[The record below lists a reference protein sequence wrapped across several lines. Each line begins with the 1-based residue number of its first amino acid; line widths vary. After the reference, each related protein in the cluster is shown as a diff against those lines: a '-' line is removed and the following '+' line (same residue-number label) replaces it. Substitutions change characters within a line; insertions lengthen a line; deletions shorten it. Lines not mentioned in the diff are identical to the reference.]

1 MKNAR
6 FNASLVTLL
15 SGFWIS
21 PLYAGGAMTV
31 DISNIKSDK
40 GTIFLMAFAAEKD
53 FKELNDQKLVG
64 FATAQAK
71 QGRLSLELADIPTGC
86 CALFAF
92 HDENS
97 NKDFDLSV
105 GIPTEGYAFSR
116 GTKDGEQPDFARA
129 IVQSIPVTLPL
140 IYW

>member
-40 GTIFLMAFAAEKD
+40 RTIFLMAFAAEKA
-53 FKELNDQKLVG
+53 FNAKGSHQKR
-64 FATAQAK
+64 K
-71 QGRLSLELADIPTGC
+71 HS
-86 CALFAF
+86 
-92 HDENS
+92 
-97 NKDFDLSV
+97 
-105 GIPTEGYAFSR
+105 GIIRRKMPS
-116 GTKDGEQPDFARA
+116 Q
-129 IVQSIPVTLPL
+129 
-140 IYW
+140 